1 LKISGGKRE
10 GKMRAAIVIG
20 ILFMMMASLGAATVD
35 SAELGWG
42 GPAHNY
48 YNLKGMYGNVS
59 EWCNDFVGPYE
70 WGTFVN
76 PIGPAWTSDTAKQHV
91 FARRQPVFLRA
102 GRRGQGRFHRI
113 QDRSRL
119 RRRTVNMSAQD
130 VWTPGS
136 GWRFTIPRRKNDA
149 IPRGNPQ
156 DRAIVN
162 WVVSSFPYFVSSPDI
177 G

>member
-91 FARRQPVFLRA
+91 IRGGNWGSTIFYLRGANRYFYVPAGADKDVFI
-102 GRRGQGRFHRI
+102 GF
-113 QDRSRL
+113 
-119 RRRTVNMSAQD
+119 RTVRVFD
-130 VWTPGS
+130 GEL
-136 GWRFTIPRRKNDA
+136 
-149 IPRGNPQ
+149 
-156 DRAIVN
+156 
-162 WVVSSFPYFVSSPDI
+162 
-177 G
+177 